1 MNAGNLLEVAQALH
15 SKYPKLRL
23 ILASDDDAFTDGN
36 PGITKATEAARAV
49 GGYLTKPDFG
59 EQRGDKDTDF
69 NDLHQRAGLGA
80 VQACFDVA
88 MAVVA
93 DPVFPPLEDVAHGI
107 DIDPATTAP
116 EPLRAPLPPGEAY
129 PVDALGD
136 VLGAAARALH
146 EVVKAPM
153 ALCCQSVLAA
163 ASLAAQAHFDVQL
176 PWGQRKPLS
185 SC

>member
-116 EPLRAPLPPGEAY
+116 EPLRALFTKWSKHQW
-129 PVDALGD
+129 
-136 VLGAAARALH
+136 R
-146 EVVKAPM
+146 
-153 ALCCQSVLAA
+153 CA
-163 ASLAAQAHFDVQL
+163 ASLCWPLPVWPRKRILMCNCHGDSASRYLPADRGRVWRAQER
-176 PWGQRKPLS
+176 G
-185 SC
+185 